1 MKAPRTLIL
10 LAAARDLRLLRGDG
24 VGKGL
29 EELAHL
35 TWEDLPDVDFEFS
48 DRAPRERGGGLG
60 GSLHTIDPRQT
71 EREKERGRMVG
82 HAIRVLGEEWAKGGY
97 DRIVMSAPDK
107 MLGLLRNALPKELAD
122 NMAADM
128 DKDLVKIPL
137 HDLPKHLAAVI
148 KF

>member
-1 MKAPRTLIL
+1 MKTPRTLIL
-10 LAAARDLRLLRGDG
+10 LAAARDLRLLRSDG

-29 EELAHL
+29 DELAHL
-35 TWEDLPDVDFEFS
+35 TWDDLPDVDFEFS
-48 DRAPRERGGGLG
+48 DRAPRERGGLG

-71 EREKERGRMVG
+71 EREKERGRMAA

-107 MLGLLRNALPKELAD
+107 MLGLLRAAMPRELAA
-122 NMAADM
+122 NIAADI

-137 HDLPKHLAAVI
+137 HDLAGHLEAVV